1 MELGGTEVNRRV
13 TPDSIHETP
22 NPFTHR
28 TKPLSQSHNSKSP
41 HAITIYKTG
50 VGFLVGVYVFRFGF
64 HKQLLSF
71 FLRVQ
76 ILPLGDFD

>member
-50 VGFLVGVYVFRFGF
+50 VGFLVGVYVFRRRFS
-64 HKQLLSF
+64 QTIIVLF
-71 FLRVQ
+71 FAR
-76 ILPLGDFD
+76 PNFASG